1 MHSRDVVGS
10 VFRPSQVFFLSS
22 VRLKMASNERAF
34 KECSGVETLGS
45 SINIRLT
52 ILILTA
58 KWASQYY
65 TA

>member
-34 KECSGVETLGS
+34 KEGRSARESGLWGH
-45 SINIRLT
+45 R
-52 ILILTA
+52 
-58 KWASQYY
+58 
-65 TA
+65 